1 MHLPAPRGPLSA
13 HLVDVL
19 AGEVVLDATTVA
31 AARAAAGTS
40 APLTDDDLHLS
51 LWMLYELHYRGFD
64 GVDDGWEWEPQL
76 LAVRRELETVY
87 ERALRTACRKAV
99 DAGVA
104 AAGPDADLPEQLFGL
119 VSSFDGPSLAKHLH
133 REATAEQFKEV
144 LVHRSIYQL
153 KEADP
158 HTWTIPRLPDGPK
171 VALVE
176 LQYDEYGAG
185 RAHRQ
190 HAHLFAEGMAACGLD
205 RTYGAYVDAVP
216 GLTLALSNAMSLFGL
231 HRRLRG
237 ASVGHL
243 AALEATSSLP
253 CKKYVGAS
261 AGSTCPRRSRSTS
274 TSTSRPTRCTSR
286 SRSGTSAGPSSS
298 SSRSSARRS
307 VRRRGVPAHR
317 LPAGRARAHE
327 LAARPRVPAA
337 APADRGRRVR
347 GPPAASRSVR
357 AR

>member
-31 AARAAAGTS
+31 VARAAAGTS

-104 AAGPDADLPEQLFGL
+104 VAGPDADLPEQLFGL

-190 HAHLFAEGMAACGLD
+190 HSHLFAEGMAACGLD

-253 CKKYVGAS
+253 CKKYVG
-261 AGSTCPRRSRSTS
+261 GIRRLDL
-274 TSTSRPTRCTSR
+274 PEEI
-286 SRSGTSAGPSSS
+286 AEYFDEHVE
-298 SSRSSARRS
+298 ADAVHEQVA
-307 VRRRGVPAHR
+307 VRDICGALVEQQP
-317 LPAGRARAHE
+317 E
-327 LAARPRVPAA
+327 LRTEVLFGAA
-337 APADRGRRVR
+337 ACLLTDSLLAEHVLTSWQLGLGSLRQPQQTEAV
-347 GPPAASRSVR
+347 A
-357 AR
+357 